1 MSNPD
6 GKLENAAPAAPLS
19 SDTLPALS
27 LLNQDLEEQHQQQQ
41 QPNPEPEPES
51 VSAQQQQQQNIPP
64 QTTLTTTTEDSSPTT
79 VPSGSPVTAAP
90 ASVPISHQ
98 SEDVNVGV
106 DDVDVHV
113 DAATG
118 TTNDVIVSSSVT
130 GHSVEDSVHV
140 PVSLPARPAHVSPPD
155 VPGTPESNHASSS
168 TPTVPSAADQGSN
181 KKSRPPMTTLRSSG
195 PSLLTQALNTA
206 RGILPAFTSTQ
217 LLDPRRPEQK
227 SSHSFGGTPS
237 ASLDKTYDSTSDL
250 VGKDT
255 HDDIASRGDGA
266 ALITRVRSHDQAVSG
281 PNTTTSTSTSP
292 PAPAI
297 SVAAPSPDMPGRTSV
312 RLVPSDHRQVFIG
325 TKDRPRSLERTEK
338 EIRTHQLDVNGTTLT
353 SIGNTP
359 LPSGITTPEQAELA
373 VDKESSDARQ
383 QYRTWRAERTVSVGP
398 EKAWSIG
405 KGDLAGAEPG
415 QVEKSIA
422 EAIAGVEPTRSR
434 KASHSLRFFKEGL
447 PEEKSK
453 RKETKRKD
461 DLVTHQEQDEGT
473 RKQSQHAQHPAL
485 PSPIHVQD
493 LLGFSADA
501 LFPSA
506 GSAVESPV
514 EEDPAADYFGIK
526 PHAGDHSQ
534 QPRSSPGLEQR
545 SGVASHHE
553 PVSDAAKVESGEA
566 TNAVDS
572 PEEGDDSGEEK
583 ISSAFFVP
591 HQEAPA
597 VIKPEHN
604 AGRPGPIH
612 RQSVV
617 KDASPWLVK
626 ADEPEA
632 EDSLLS
638 QDAVEQSGQADHGP
652 ASQVGDEFAVQDDL
666 ALEKSNTLPGSLSHP
681 VLPYYD
687 DVHDHPAT
695 SKKPLEAIELI
706 PYKHQVGGHT
716 TLWRFSKRAVCKE
729 LNNSENKFYENIE
742 RYHRDLLPFL
752 PRYIGVLN
760 VTFQKRPRRRSII
773 KRDENGT
780 TELKIVA
787 ADAQLA
793 RNDENSRLEV
803 LEYPSE
809 ARNEAKEH
817 RRIISQSMASP
828 QTHIPTVTFVDNQHI
843 LPRSL
848 LEPSSD
854 IPQRGRSASEAVLHD
869 MVEVDKEQSALLKR
883 PTLESRHAN
892 SWGATTVNKRL
903 RNEVFNDAFLKRP
916 IPVQKHQKP
925 ASHSRAIPRRAVQGQ
940 AVRPSTADAD
950 LMSSRLMSNATT
962 GGPHGPS
969 PLRSM
974 PGLTQIQSDLASDE
988 SSLKVEGADQVKD
1001 VTGTSAPEPDT
1012 LDERFPPQQRRRRYS
1027 GTNLR
1032 RKPEDVD
1039 GARGDLKYFEN
1050 VDEAGYKG
1058 DGEVPMSPSEAS
1070 TLTGASHTPADIN
1083 QAFHGDAAST
1093 LSAASSAIT
1102 SELPSPALEV
1112 RRISRPIN
1120 PKEAQTQQESI
1131 KFFLLLEDLT
1141 AGMKHPCI
1149 MDLKMGTRQY
1159 GVEATAKKRDSQRR
1173 KCAGTT
1179 SKELGVRVCGLQT
1192 WDVKQQKYIFKDK
1205 YYGRDI
1211 KAGDEFQAALKLFL
1225 SNGADDGS
1233 VLRHIPTILQK
1244 LNQLE
1249 ETVRRL
1255 RGYRFYAASLL
1266 MFYDEDTTADGYETV
1281 IEDSTTDFPTD
1292 TEDAPGGRRRR
1303 KKEIDFK
1310 IADFANSVTP
1320 NDLGKDKPCPP
1331 KYPDEPDRGFLRGL
1345 CSLKKYFLQIQKE
1358 VRAELGL
1365 ISHYRQGRCQEG
1377 LDALEE
1383 IYDSA
1388 SD

>member
-1 MSNPD
+1 M
-6 GKLENAAPAAPLS
+6 
-19 SDTLPALS
+19 
-27 LLNQDLEEQHQQQQ
+27 
-41 QPNPEPEPES
+41 
-51 VSAQQQQQQNIPP
+51 
-64 QTTLTTTTEDSSPTT
+64 
-79 VPSGSPVTAAP
+79 
-90 ASVPISHQ
+90 
-98 SEDVNVGV
+98 
-106 DDVDVHV
+106 DVDVDIHV

-118 TTNDVIVSSSVT
+118 TTNDVIVSSLVT

-140 PVSLPARPAHVSPPD
+140 PVSLPARPAHVSPSD
-155 VPGTPESNHASSS
+155 VPGTPESNHASST

-181 KKSRPPMTTLRSSG
+181 KKSRPSMTSLRSSG
-195 PSLLTQALNTA
+195 PSLLTQALASA
-206 RGILPAFTSTQ
+206 RGILSASTPTPH
-217 LLDPRRPEQK
+217 LDPRRPEQK
-227 SSHSFGGTPS
+227 SAHSFGGTPS
-237 ASLDKTYDSTSDL
+237 SALSKPHGSPSDHVDRDS
-250 VGKDT
+250 
-255 HDDIASRGDGA
+255 HDDIALRGDGA
-266 ALITRVRSHDQAVSG
+266 PLITRVRSHDQAVSVSS
-281 PNTTTSTSTSP
+281 TTTYPPTSP
-292 PAPAI
+292 TTPADICITAL
-297 SVAAPSPDMPGRTSV
+297 SPDMPGRTSE
-312 RLVPSDHRQVFIG
+312 RFVPSDHRDVFMG
-325 TKDRPRSLERTEK
+325 AKDRPRSLERTEK
-338 EIRTHQLDVNGTTLT
+338 EIRTQQLNVNGTSTTTVVT
-353 SIGNTP
+353 SP
-359 LPSGITTPEQAELA
+359 LSSAVSTPEQAQIAAE
-373 VDKESSDARQ
+373 KESSDARQ
-383 QYRTWRAERTVSVGP
+383 QYRTWRQERTVSVGP

-447 PEEKSK
+447 PDEKGK
-453 RKETKRKD
+453 RKDTKRKD
-461 DLVTHQEQDEGT
+461 DLVTHQEQDEAA
-473 RKQSQHAQHPAL
+473 RAQHPSV
-485 PSPIHVQD
+485 PSPIYVQD
-493 LLGFSADA
+493 LIGLPPDA
-501 LFPSA
+501 IFPSA

-514 EEDPAADYFGIK
+514 DEEPVSDYFGIK
-526 PHAGDHSQ
+526 PHPVDHDRPQ
-534 QPRSSPGLEQR
+534 LSPGLEQR
-545 SGVASHHE
+545 NGLSGHHE
-553 PVSDAAKVESGEA
+553 PASDIAPVTVNGVLQESEDA
-566 TNAVDS
+566 PVVTDT
-572 PEEGDDSGEEK
+572 PEEGEDSGEEK

-591 HQEAPA
+591 HQEAPE
-597 VIKPEHN
+597 VMKPEHHV
-604 AGRPGPIH
+604 GRPGAIH
-612 RQSVV
+612 RQSIV

-632 EDSLLS
+632 EDEHLS
-638 QDAVEQSGQADHGP
+638 QDDGQANKSDHGV
-652 ASQVGDEFAVQDDL
+652 SRQVGDDFAVHDDL
-666 ALEKSNTLPGSLSHP
+666 PLEKSHTMPSLSLP
-681 VLPYYD
+681 VPQYYD
-687 DVHDHPAT
+687 DVHDHQSVP
-695 SKKPLEAIELI
+695 KKPLEAIELI

-760 VTFQKRPRRRSII
+760 VTFQKKPRRRSII
-773 KRDENGT
+773 KKDEP
-780 TELKIVA
+780 ELRIIA
-787 ADAQLA
+787 QDAHA
-793 RNDENSRLEV
+793 PRNDENSRLET
-803 LEYPSE
+803 LDQSNE
-809 ARNEAKEH
+809 ARTENKEH
-817 RRIISQSMASP
+817 RRIISQSLQSS

-843 LPRSL
+843 LPRSF
-848 LEPSSD
+848 LEPSGD

-869 MVEVDKEQSALLKR
+869 MVEVDKEQSALVRR
-883 PTLESRHAN
+883 PNLEARHAN

-940 AVRPSTADAD
+940 AARPSTADAD
-950 LMSSRLMSNATT
+950 LMSSRTISSATT

-969 PLRSM
+969 PLRMM

-988 SSLKVEGADQVKD
+988 SSLKVEAADQVKD

-1012 LDERFPPQQRRRRYS
+1012 LDERFPQQQRRKRRYS

-1032 RKPEDVD
+1032 RRPEDVD

-1058 DGEVPMSPSEAS
+1058 DVDAPLSPSEAS
-1070 TLTGASHTPADIN
+1070 TLTGASHTPTDIN
-1083 QAFHGDAAST
+1083 QTLHGDMASAQ
-1093 LSAASSAIT
+1093 SAVSSAIT
-1102 SELPSPALEV
+1102 SELPSPAMEV

-1159 GVEATAKKRDSQRR
+1159 GVEASAKKRDSQRR

-1192 WDVKQQKYIFKDK
+1192 WDVKQQQYIFKDK

-1211 KAGDEFQAALKLFL
+1211 KAGDEFQAALRLFL
-1225 SNGADDGS
+1225 SNGADDAS
-1233 VLRHIPTILQK
+1233 VLRHIPTIIQK

-1266 MFYDEDTTADGYETV
+1266 MFYDEDTTVDGYDTV

-1292 TEDAPGGRRRR
+1292 TEDAPGAKRRR

-1320 NDLGKDKPCPP
+1320 NDIGMDKACPP
-1331 KYPDEPDRGFLRGL
+1331 KYPNEPDRGFLRGL

-1365 ISHYRQGRCQEG
+1365 ISHYRQERCQEKFE
-1377 LDALEE
+1377 AVEE
-1383 IYDSA
+1383 VYDSA

>member
-1 MSNPD
+1 MSSPD
-6 GKLENAAPAAPLS
+6 GKLENAAPAASLS
-19 SDTLPALS
+19 SDTLSALS
-27 LLNQDLEEQHQQQQ
+27 SLNQQEEQLQQQQ
-41 QPNPEPEPES
+41 EQPNPEPEPES
-51 VSAQQQQQQNIPP
+51 VLAQQQNNPLPLPPP
-64 QTTLTTTTEDSSPTT
+64 QPSSTTTTT
-79 VPSGSPVTAAP
+79 PSADDTISPVTATPAP
-90 ASVPISHQ
+90 A
-98 SEDVNVGV
+98 SEDVNVDV
-106 DDVDVHV
+106 DVDVHV

-118 TTNDVIVSSSVT
+118 TTNDVIDSSLVT

-140 PVSLPARPAHVSPPD
+140 PVSLPARPAHVSPSD
-155 VPGTPESNHASSS
+155 VPGTPESNHASST

-181 KKSRPPMTTLRSSG
+181 KKSRPSMSSLRSSG
-195 PSLLTQALNTA
+195 PSLLTQALATA
-206 RGILPAFTSTQ
+206 RGIIPASASAQ
-217 LLDPRRPEQK
+217 HLDPRRPEQK

-237 ASLDKTYDSTSDL
+237 NALGKPHGSPSDPI
-250 VGKDT
+250 DREP
-255 HDDIASRGDGA
+255 HDDIAIRGDGA
-266 ALITRVRSHDQAVSG
+266 PLITRVRSHDQAVSG
-281 PNTTTSTSTSP
+281 SSKTISLPTSP
-292 PAPAI
+292 PTPANI
-297 SVAAPSPDMPGRTSV
+297 CIAAPSPDMPGRTSE
-312 RLVPSDHRQVFIG
+312 RFVPSDHRDVFMG
-325 TKDRPRSLERTEK
+325 AKDRPRSLERTEK
-338 EIRTHQLDVNGTTLT
+338 EIRTHQLNVNGTSSATVD
-353 SIGNTP
+353 NTP
-359 LPSGITTPEQAELA
+359 LSSAITTPEQAQLA
-373 VDKESSDARQ
+373 ADQESSDARQ

-405 KGDLAGAEPG
+405 KGDMAGAEPG

-447 PEEKSK
+447 PDEKGK
-453 RKETKRKD
+453 RKDTKRKD
-461 DLVTHQEQDEGT
+461 DLGTHQEQDEAA
-473 RKQSQHAQHPAL
+473 RAQHPAV
-485 PSPIHVQD
+485 PSPIYVQD
-493 LLGFSADA
+493 LIGLPPDA
-501 LFPSA
+501 IFPSA

-514 EEDPAADYFGIK
+514 DEEPASDYFGIK
-526 PHAGDHSQ
+526 PHPVGHDHHPQ
-534 QPRSSPGLEQR
+534 LSPGLEQR
-545 SGVASHHE
+545 KAMPSYHE
-553 PVSDAAKVESGEA
+553 PASDTAPVIVNGVRHESESVENVA
-566 TNAVDS
+566 DA
-572 PEEGDDSGEEK
+572 PEEGEDSGEEK

-591 HQEAPA
+591 HQEAPE
-597 VIKPEHN
+597 VIKPEHHV
-604 AGRPGPIH
+604 GRPGPIH
-612 RQSVV
+612 RQSIV

-626 ADEPEA
+626 ADEPEV
-632 EDSLLS
+632 EDGHLS
-638 QDAVEQSGQADHGP
+638 QDGGQASKSDHGVV
-652 ASQVGDEFAVQDDL
+652 SQVGDDFAVQDDL
-666 ALEKSNTLPGSLSHP
+666 ALEKSHTVPASLSLP
-681 VLPYYD
+681 VPQYYD
-687 DVHDHPAT
+687 DVHDHQFAP
-695 SKKPLEAIELI
+695 KRPLEAIELI

-760 VTFQKRPRRRSII
+760 VTFQKKPRRRSII
-773 KRDENGT
+773 KKDEP
-780 TELKIVA
+780 EYMIVA
-787 ADAQLA
+787 QDAHA
-793 RNDENSRLEV
+793 PRNDENLRLEV
-803 LEYPSE
+803 LEQPNE
-809 ARNEAKEH
+809 ARNESKEH
-817 RRIISQSMASP
+817 RRIISQSLQSS

-848 LEPSSD
+848 LEPSGD

-869 MVEVDKEQSALLKR
+869 MVEVDKEQSALIRR
-883 PTLESRHAN
+883 PNLETRHAN

-925 ASHSRAIPRRAVQGQ
+925 ASHSRVIPRRAVQGQ
-940 AVRPSTADAD
+940 AARPSTADAD
-950 LMSSRLMSNATT
+950 LMSSRAMSSATT

-969 PLRSM
+969 PLRMM
-974 PGLTQIQSDLASDE
+974 PGLTQIQSDLANDE
-988 SSLKVEGADQVKD
+988 SSLKVEAADQVKD

-1012 LDERFPPQQRRRRYS
+1012 LDERFPQQQRRKRRYS

-1039 GARGDLKYFEN
+1039 GSRGDLKYFEN

-1058 DGEVPMSPSEAS
+1058 DIEAPLSPSEAS
-1070 TLTGASHTPADIN
+1070 TLTGASHTPTDIN
-1083 QAFHGDAAST
+1083 QILHGDVH
-1093 LSAASSAIT
+1093 SAQSAISSAIT
-1102 SELPSPALEV
+1102 SELPSPAMEV

-1192 WDVKQQKYIFKDK
+1192 WDVKEQKYIFKDK

-1211 KAGDEFQAALKLFL
+1211 KAGQEFQAALRLFL
-1225 SNGADDGS
+1225 SNGADDAS

-1266 MFYDEDTTADGYETV
+1266 MFYDEDTTVDGYDTV

-1292 TEDAPGGRRRR
+1292 TEDAPGARRKR

-1320 NDLGKDKPCPP
+1320 NDISKDKPCPP

-1358 VRAELGL
+1358 IRAELGL
-1365 ISHYRQGRCQEG
+1365 ISHYRQERCQEV
-1377 LDALEE
+1377 LDAVEE